1 MASTPI
7 YGLRY
12 QELGDP
18 PDGPALG
25 KNLAEDVEDVVN
37 GIDQRLQTT
46 ETDVAALQSAT
57 AHIIDSGWTD
67 LATFSTHW
75 TTPIKARL
83 KDGVCYMIA
92 NIGKTGTA
100 QTVGAEVTI
109 VSSLPENIRPA
120 YDLYTIGN
128 MFLNGTNNQ
137 RGTFMVKIAS
147 AGTITTFI
155 TNESGS
161 LSNTGVLR
169 FTVAYPV

>member
-25 KNLAEDVEDVVN
+25 KNLAEDVESVVN
-37 GIDQRLQTT
+37 GIDERLQTT
-46 ETDVAALQSAT
+46 ESDVAALQSAT
-57 AHIIDSGWTD
+57 GHLIDSGWVD
-67 LATFSTHW
+67 LETFSTHW
-75 TTPIKARL
+75 TTPIKVRL
-83 KDGVCYMIA
+83 KDGICYMIG
-92 NIGKTGTA
+92 NVGKTGTSS
-100 QTVGAEVTI
+100 TVGAEVTI
-109 VSSLPENIRPA
+109 VSSMPENIRPA
-120 YDLYTIGN
+120 HDLYTIGN

-161 LSNTGVLR
+161 LANTGVLR

>member
-25 KNLAEDVEDVVN
+25 KNLAEDVESVVN
-37 GIDQRLQTT
+37 GIDERLQTT
-46 ETDVAALQSAT
+46 EADVTALQSAT
-57 AHIIDSGWTD
+57 GHLIDSGWVD
-67 LATFSTHW
+67 LETFSTHW
-75 TTPIKARL
+75 TTPIKVRL
-83 KDGVCYMIA
+83 KDGICYMIG
-92 NIGKTGTA
+92 NVGKTGTA
-100 QTVGAEVTI
+100 STVGAEVTI
-109 VSSLPENIRPA
+109 VSSMPENIRPA

-128 MFLNGTNNQ
+128 MFLNGTDNQ

>member
-1 MASTPI
+1 
-7 YGLRY
+7 
-12 QELGDP
+12 
-18 PDGPALG
+18 
-25 KNLAEDVEDVVN
+25 
-37 GIDQRLQTT
+37 QRLQTT

-92 NIGKTGTA
+92 NIGKTSTA

-120 YDLYTIGN
+120 YDLYTVGN

-137 RGTFMVKIAS
+137 RGTFMVKIAG
-147 AGTITTFI
+147 AGIISTLMTD
-155 TNESGS
+155 ECGS
-161 LSNTGVLR
+161 LSNTGVSGL
-169 FTVAYPV
+169 TVAIPV